1 MGAQRD
7 MPWRRHLRTK
17 ALDNEATTFIEIHG
31 EQAYSIARKEARLA
45 RDKKD
50 HKRARHYAHLALLIA
65 DITGR
70 EIGHGND
77 PR

>member
-1 MGAQRD
+1 

-17 ALDNEATTFIEIHG
+17 ALDNEAATFIEIHG
-31 EQAYSIARKEARLA
+31 EQAYSLARKAARVA

-50 HKRARHYAHLALLIA
+50 HKQARHYAHLALLIA
-65 DITGR
+65 DLTGR
-70 EIGHGND
+70 EIGPAND